1 MASLPIRWIETRAFC
16 QATEDEDRVLKA
28 LETLCS
34 SGSSSRDALEGQFG
48 NPLLSITCRI
58 ESSEDIRLAWARWSE
73 AGVLRSLQADLESRV
88 DDDGILHF
96 RVDKQAGYAGRLVTA
111 RTADSIDIRV
121 KLKAYPARRGEILKV
136 ARGLVSEGA

>member
-1 MASLPIRWIETRAFC
+1 MASLPIRWIETRTFC

-48 NPLLSITCRI
+48 NPLLLITRRI
-58 ESSEDIRLAWARWSE
+58 ESSEALRLAWARWSE
-73 AGVLRSLQADLESRV
+73 AGLIRSFQADLESRV

-96 RVDKQAGYAGRLVTA
+96 RVDKQAACAGQLVTA
-111 RTADSIDIRV
+111 KTADSIDVRV
-121 KLKAYPARRGEILKV
+121 KLKAYPAKREEILKV
-136 ARGLVSEGA
+136 ARGLISEGG